1 MPSIVRSIL
10 AVVGGIAVFSG
21 ALFAMGPITP
31 GSDATTNHQLMWLA
45 LVIVSMIAGGFTA
58 AWIALRAGATHA
70 LVMAVLQAAM
80 TFVAML
86 TVRTASEPIWFWLAG
101 IVLMPPAAWAG
112 ARLRSA
118 WRPA

>member
-1 MPSIVRSIL
+1 MLSIVRSIL

-21 ALFAMGPITP
+21 ALFAMEPFTP
-31 GSDATTNHQLMWLA
+31 GIDASTTRQVLWLA
-45 LVIVSMIAGGFTA
+45 LVTVSMIAGGFTA
-58 AWIALRAGATHA
+58 AWIAPRARATHA

-86 TVRTASEPIWFWLAG
+86 TVRTPSDPLWFWLAG

-112 ARLRSA
+112 AKIRSA
-118 WRPA
+118 WRTA

>member
-21 ALFAMGPITP
+21 VLFAMEPFTP
-31 GSDATTNHQLMWLA
+31 GSDATTTHQVSWLA
-45 LVIVSMIAGGFTA
+45 LLAVSMIAGGFTT
-58 AWIALRAGATHA
+58 AWIAPRARATHA
-70 LVMAVLQAAM
+70 LAMAVLQAAM

-86 TVRTASEPIWFWLAG
+86 TVRTASEPLWFWLAG

-112 ARLRSA
+112 AWIPSA
-118 WRPA
+118 RRPA